1 MAKKAQSSLQ
11 GSDGFAVT
19 PSDTGD
25 ITNDAG
31 NINGYTFIYIH
42 NYGTSGNVQV
52 TLVDQPIANSVQVF
66 VPQGGTLPVQVKKV
80 WAAALGSGVTLT
92 AIVGRGGSY

>member
-11 GSDGFAVT
+11 GSDGFTIT
-19 PSDTGD
+19 PSNTGD
-25 ITNDAG
+25 ITGDAA

-52 TLVDQPIANSVQVF
+52 TLVDQDIASFVQVF

-80 WAAALGSGVTLT
+80 WATALGAGVTLT